1 MLKKLVE
8 VERCQRVT
16 IDSYLV
22 EGELLLEIYCTLTSE
37 RVYPAQHHH
46 RHPVHEVVGY
56 STSAHRPFGKESE
69 QLASFLMKGTAAE
82 SAGSVGPVRALY
94 SFETGEHR
102 RLYTIVWSNP
112 AKLVGRSL
120 TYTVTIEDVVDSSAS
135 VKTADVQTTVE
146 VTPVAQVDE
155 AHAQAD
161 STPLTSTTSESDC
174 PDPVGGEQQQQ
185 EQVKDVAVQIEE
197 ELNVA

>member
-8 VERCQRVT
+8 AERGQRVT

-69 QLASFLMKGTAAE
+69 QLAKFIMKGTAAE
-82 SAGSVGPVRALY
+82 SAGTVGPVRALY
-94 SFETGEHR
+94 TFETGEHR

-112 AKLVGRSL
+112 AKLVGRNL
-120 TYTVTIEDVVDSSAS
+120 TYTVSIEDLADSTVAL
-135 VKTADVQTTVE
+135 KTALPSVESVTTTQTDKSALT
-146 VTPVAQVDE
+146 D
-155 AHAQAD
+155 D
-161 STPLTSTTSESDC
+161 ITPLTSTISEFD
-174 PDPVGGEQQQQ
+174 VQELVNGTEQ
-185 EQVKDVAVQIEE
+185 EQEESTSVVEVQIDEE
-197 ELNVA
+197 TLVVA